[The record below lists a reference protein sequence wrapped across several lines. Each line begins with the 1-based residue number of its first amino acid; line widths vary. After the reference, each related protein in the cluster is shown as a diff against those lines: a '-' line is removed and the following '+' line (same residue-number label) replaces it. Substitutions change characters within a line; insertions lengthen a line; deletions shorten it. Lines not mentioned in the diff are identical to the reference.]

1 MSRENIDY
9 SEDKVIRNEK
19 TGEVQWVDVDKDEFK
34 KVIYNKNAKR
44 SRERAIAREE
54 RNKLKQEKGREM
66 FMKSIEN
73 KDTKKNNAI
82 VNKGSSAYLSQEN
95 VKQFNREMQKRVFGT
110 KIGRPY
116 AFSNLDELQEQM
128 QEYFDLCT
136 NQQVVPTITSLAL
149 WLGVDRDRIYDHA
162 NNPNSPFSGV
172 MKNTINYLHSI
183 MQSGTIDG
191 KINPVTYIFISKN
204 DYGMR
209 DDKNITV
216 TPTISDSKV
225 NSQETMDAIQKQLQ
239 EENIANAEYTE
250 SD

>member
-1 MSRENIDY
+1 MARSDIID
-9 SEDKVIRNEK
+9 DNTIP
-19 TGEVQWVDVDKDEFK
+19 
-34 KVIYNKNAKR
+34 YNKNHKR
-44 SRERAIAREE
+44 SEQRAIAREE
-54 RNKLKQEKGREM
+54 RYKLKREQGREM

-73 KDTKKNNAI
+73 KDTKKNNAV

-95 VKQFNREMQKRVFGT
+95 VKNFNREMQKRVFGT

-116 AFSNLDELQEQM
+116 AFGNIDELQEQM

-149 WLGVDRDRIYDHA
+149 WLGVDRNTIYDHA
-162 NNPNSPFSGV
+162 NNSNSPFSCV
-172 MKNTINYLHSI
+172 MKNTVNYLHSI

-216 TPTISDSKV
+216 SPSSDKQVV
-225 NSQETMDAIQKQLQ
+225 NSSETMEAIQKQLQ
-239 EENIANAEYTE
+239 EETVPNADFHEN
-250 SD
+250 